1 MLKIHFKFVEI
12 YFYSCNYGPKRDH
25 VTKIFPY
32 IISQPFFGLILQLS
46 ITILIFKVKVKKNS
60 DSN

>member
-12 YFYSCNYGPKRDH
+12 DFYSCNYGPKRDH

-46 ITILIFKVKVKKNS
+46 ITILIFQSESKEKFR
-60 DSN
+60 